1 MILDVLLEEV
11 LPHPVEAVW
20 EALTDPEAISEWL
33 MATNDFVPRV
43 GAAFRLR
50 TERLSA
56 DGWVKA
62 EVLELDPP
70 RRMVWSWSVD
80 DGLGPS
86 TVTFELA
93 EERVG
98 TRLRLTH
105 VGEIN
110 DAAGAEISGGWLS
123 RIELMR
129 RSLAQA

>member
-1 MILDVLLEEV
+1 VILDVHLEEV

-20 EALTDPEAISEWL
+20 EAITDPEAISEWL

-56 DGWVKA
+56 DGWVKG
-62 EVLELDPP
+62 EVLELEPP
-70 RRMVWSWSVD
+70 RRMVWSWAVN

-93 EERVG
+93 AENDG
-98 TRLRLTH
+98 TRLKLTH

-110 DAAGAEISGGWLS
+110 DAAGSEISGGWPS
-123 RIELMR
+123 RIELIR
-129 RSLAQA
+129 RSLAQS

>member
-1 MILDVLLEEV
+1 MKLDVLLEEV

-20 EALTDPEAISEWL
+20 DALTDPEAISEWL
-33 MATNDFVPRV
+33 MATTDFVPRV

-62 EVLELDPP
+62 EVLELEPR
-70 RRMVWSWSVD
+70 RRMVWSWSVG

-93 EERVG
+93 AESGG
-98 TRLRLTH
+98 TRLKLTH

-110 DAAGAEISGGWLS
+110 DAGGEEISGGWPS